1 MLHALVAWLPF
12 APGDPTTPGPQMPTA
27 TVTVTAPAPVP
38 SPAATVPGWAST
50 GIQQTQQFAG
60 QAAEVGV
67 NQGAIY
73 GALMFGAS
81 IMLAFLAFKQFGAA
95 PKGDVKLAGRQSAVA
110 AIGSTWLGIALII
123 GAAVVLGLA
132 VNLIRGAITF

>member
-1 MLHALVAWLPF
+1 MLHTLAALMPF
-12 APGDPTTPGPQMPTA
+12 APGDPTTPGPQMPTV

-50 GIQQTQQFAG
+50 GVQQTQQFAG
-60 QAAEVGV
+60 HAAEVGV

-81 IMLAFLAFKQFGAA
+81 IMLAFLAFKQLGAA

>member
-12 APGDPTTPGPQMPTA
+12 APGDPTTPVPPLPTA
-27 TVTVTAPAPVP
+27 TVTVTAPAVP
-38 SPAATVPGWAST
+38 SPAATMPGWAST
-50 GIQQTQQFAG
+50 GVQQTTQFAG
-60 QAAEVGV
+60 QAANVGV

-81 IMLAFLAFKQFGAA
+81 IMLAFLAFKMLGAA